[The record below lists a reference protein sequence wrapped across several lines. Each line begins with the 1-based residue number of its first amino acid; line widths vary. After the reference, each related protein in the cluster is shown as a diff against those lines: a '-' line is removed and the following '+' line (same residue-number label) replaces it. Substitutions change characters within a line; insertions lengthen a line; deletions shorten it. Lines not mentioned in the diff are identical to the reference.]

1 MKKIVTAVF
10 AIFLI
15 SLSSAVPVSAGQF
28 GDLLI
33 ELETSVFYNKQSDEW
48 RGRRDAWMA
57 DIRSAGDN
65 INSLKRL
72 LVEFETHLKFE
83 AQTFAWKSRRA
94 SWLRSVNSATTI
106 RDLTRQMI
114 TCETAINYSSQAAA
128 WRSRRADWLRRARAI

>member
-10 AIFLI
+10 VFFLL
-15 SLSSAVPVSAGQF
+15 SLVHTAPVSAGQF

-48 RGRRDAWMA
+48 RNRRDGWMS

-65 INSLKRL
+65 IAALKRL
-72 LVEFETHLKFE
+72 LVEFETHLKYE
-83 AQTFAWKSRRA
+83 AQTSVWRSRRA
-94 SWLRSVNSATTI
+94 GWLQAVNNATTI
-106 RDLTRQMI
+106 RDLARQMI

-128 WRSRRADWLRRARAI
+128 WRSRRAEWLRRARAI